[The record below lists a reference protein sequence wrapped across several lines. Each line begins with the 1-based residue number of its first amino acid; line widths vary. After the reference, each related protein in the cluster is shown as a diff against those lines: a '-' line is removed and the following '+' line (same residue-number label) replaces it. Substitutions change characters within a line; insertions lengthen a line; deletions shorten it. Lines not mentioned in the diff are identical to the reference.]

1 MLRRDPVER
10 ASVVVFSLYKNR
22 HSVPTA
28 PNALDGMAYR
38 RQTGTDCDVGRRYPW
53 GTSLESGIAMMER
66 GMEVGRETLA
76 STMQAKMPGA
86 GQRWAV
92 LIGAFVFSTY
102 IIQVFSPLRLNADA
116 VTLLNLTA
124 KLTDGQPY
132 LIRGARPVF
141 PVGVPLLF
149 STMERLG
156 AATPVGFAVLNLACL
171 GVAAFA
177 AWVICRTFRL
187 SHASTGIVLIVS
199 FSSFVLFKHS
209 VLPLTDIPYMAISLA
224 CLAVLEVSRQQAGIR
239 WAGMF
244 AASLALVAAS
254 IAARRVGIALIP
266 AALYAVGSPQRSI
279 ALLYSRGSRA
289 RAWWVI
295 GASLLIVAAF
305 FASRLAYIPDFYQ
318 PNVGHVLEMRMQ
330 DFGEL
335 FLNVPASQLG
345 RLHWAVYAA
354 GPILLGLL
362 LLGFYR
368 ERRDLRVSHV
378 YLLAYM
384 AILFVWPYVDAR
396 FWIPVLPLL
405 AIVILQG
412 FRPFASSKP
421 AMCGVLGYLIIY
433 GFMSLA
439 SAAYT
444 TRITFAGD
452 RFPQL
457 YGSGSLREAY
467 LSAWSGSATT
477 GDAALDPTVRHEAS
491 AWSLAT

>member
-1 MLRRDPVER
+1 M
-10 ASVVVFSLYKNR
+10 
-22 HSVPTA
+22 
-28 PNALDGMAYR
+28 
-38 RQTGTDCDVGRRYPW
+38 
-53 GTSLESGIAMMER
+53 
-66 GMEVGRETLA
+66 
-76 STMQAKMPGA
+76 
-86 GQRWAV
+86 
-92 LIGAFVFSTY
+92 
-102 IIQVFSPLRLNADA
+102 
-116 VTLLNLTA
+116 
-124 KLTDGQPY
+124 
-132 LIRGARPVF
+132 
-141 PVGVPLLF
+141 
-149 STMERLG
+149 
-156 AATPVGFAVLNLACL
+156 
-171 GVAAFA
+171 
-177 AWVICRTFRL
+177 
-187 SHASTGIVLIVS
+187 
-199 FSSFVLFKHS
+199 
-209 VLPLTDIPYMAISLA
+209 
-224 CLAVLEVSRQQAGIR
+224 
-239 WAGMF
+239 
-244 AASLALVAAS
+244 
-254 IAARRVGIALIP
+254 
-266 AALYAVGSPQRSI
+266 
-279 ALLYSRGSRA
+279 
-289 RAWWVI
+289 I

-477 GDAALDPTVRHEAS
+477 GDAAPLIRRYGMKHQPGR
-491 AWSLAT
+491 